1 MADLQIIEEMNDEDR
16 TIIRRSTLIKNW
28 ISSRKF
34 QLTFVAFSVIA
45 FVVLV
50 RVDFHHQS
58 RFKDIEEQ
66 IDGKLI
72 RMEQNYSKQ
81 LEQLD
86 GKLFEMEQNH
96 SKRIEEQDAE
106 LKSLQKGLAEIES
119 NRISKLEEKIKKTD
133 FHASAASAQSCQ
145 ELFNHGFTKS
155 GYYLVDPDGRY
166 SGQSSFE
173 VFCKFYQVRF
183 WRSYRYVEEFRIETA
198 IRPTKSQFELSSG
211 SEKDFKANIR
221 YNATTDQI
229 TSLIKNSVCYQEI
242 TVKCLVMP
250 LHYEATN
257 HGYWKDR
264 SGTERYFFD
273 GNDFKGRNCKCS
285 NTPDEQCQNNA
296 NALCNCDMRSKYD
309 SEDKGKITSDW
320 ILPMTEVGY
329 KFHGHSLNTFNLQN
343 GSATI
348 IIGDLVCK
356 GNIIAKIIFFSLKN
370 HKLCYRRS

>member
-28 ISSRKF
+28 ILARKF

-66 IDGKLI
+66 FDGKLI
-72 RMEQNYSKQ
+72 EMEQNYSKR
-81 LEQLD
+81 L
-86 GKLFEMEQNH
+86 
-96 SKRIEEQDAE
+96 EEQDTE

-119 NRISKLEEKIKKTD
+119 NRLSKLEENIKQTE
-133 FHASAASAQSCQ
+133 FHARVASAQSCR
-145 ELFNHGFTKS
+145 ELHNHGFTKS

-173 VFCKFYQVRF
+173 VFCKFYQVTF
-183 WRSYRYVEEFRIETA
+183 WRDYNYVEESRIETI
-198 IRPTKSQFELSSG
+198 IRPTQSEFEVSS
-211 SEKDFKANIR
+211 ERTTDFKADVQ
-221 YNATTDQI
+221 YNVTSNQI
-229 TSLIKNSVCYQEI
+229 ASVITNSVCYQEI
-242 TVKCLVMP
+242 TFKCLVMP

-273 GNDFKGRNCKCS
+273 GNDFMGRHCKCS

-320 ILPMTEVGY
+320 ILPLTEVGY

-348 IIGDLVCK
+348 IIGDLICR
-356 GNIIAKIIFFSLKN
+356 GNINTKK
-370 HKLCYRRS
+370 